1 MCRGCIIVRMP
12 GLMIKIGYE
21 YDKVGQER
29 GDAGVDTFKI
39 TKPVRLVEG
48 FAGIGAQA
56 MALRDLGVDFEYWK
70 TSDWDIWATK
80 SYKAIHH
87 GDDNTDYSEGMTKEE
102 LVDALCDLCIS
113 SDGKSP
119 MTREQI
125 TRKSEKWLRET
136 YNDFKATHNL
146 GSITNI
152 HAEDLEIGGDAER
165 NEYVTILTY
174 SFP

>member
-1 MCRGCIIVRMP
+1 M
-12 GLMIKIGYE
+12 
-21 YDKVGQER
+21 
-29 GDAGVDTFKI
+29 DTFKI

-48 FAGIGAQA
+48 FSGIGAQA

-87 GDDNTDYSEGMTKEE
+87 SDDNTDYSEGMTKEE